1 MTSLYNFLF
10 ALVLFF
16 SFFVCF
22 FSGKKFTHIYMK
34 FKFNFWFCFF
44 FCENSLKQY
53 NIFCSCMSFLF
64 NVLQTTPSFHGI
76 TGFVQRK

>member
-22 FSGKKFTHIYMK
+22 FFWEKIYTYLYEVFSAVTRQVMSTASLSVNS
-34 FKFNFWFCFF
+34 FK
-44 FCENSLKQY
+44 
-53 NIFCSCMSFLF
+53 
-64 NVLQTTPSFHGI
+64 
-76 TGFVQRK
+76 